1 MKHARLFSLRLPM
14 AALLLT
20 ALCARVF
27 AQETLVIGQVLNA
40 SDGFPISNV
49 SVYFKNTTI
58 GMLTNE
64 EGYYLL
70 RTSGNQT
77 SVVFSSVGFKTK
89 EIKIKPGQTVG
100 MDVKLVESTRLLD
113 EIVVFPGINPALML
127 MKKIRL
133 LRNANDATKHTGYSA
148 TEKEQSAVVYEKEVR
163 LKKTESNLDQD
174 FTLHPDTS
182 RFYPLLLN
190 QREYSFEN
198 NLRKQTADT
207 TYNTPPQFKNVMMQL
222 LGGIDFRLNFY
233 DNTLRIFD
241 KNLISPLSNIGGSF
255 YNYYLTD
262 SIAESDGKKYEIKFH
277 SKNKKNLAFDGRML
291 IDSATLALVEIDA
304 KLPAQANLNY
314 VRQLHVSGK
323 FIRTNS
329 TQRWL
334 PATTQLAMNLDFR
347 FAPDSIQVSPEIQI
361 RQNRFFTYN
370 NTVSETQPDT
380 SLYKG
385 NTIEELDKKMAEFD
399 NMPGIRTAKW
409 LADVIFTGNIPIGI
423 FDIGRIEE
431 VMRVSDLEGL
441 RLTLPL
447 HTNER
452 LWKNASIGG
461 HVGYGLKNETLKYSA
476 FAQFRTRSAT
486 RNIIGIRYTNDYRRI
501 DYEYN
506 NFIYRENPLRTGDED
521 ITRNIFA
528 FRSNNN
534 LNERKELELS
544 LNTDLNNNIESGL
557 YLRRNILFPAAAL
570 PLYTNGNSVA
580 SLEQYSATLSAR
592 FSFGQRKYNDHLQR
606 LYVSS
611 HLPVIYAIAEGGRYK
626 ITGKQG
632 NYMKL
637 SGVINQAVAF
647 DLGTWNYL
655 IEAGCV
661 IGTVPYPLLE
671 IPAGSETNGYSF
683 YRFNA
688 MKRMEYAADKYIHL
702 HNEWNFNGLLLNHIP
717 FVNRFN
723 LREIASFKF
732 AYGSCSDKHSRI
744 IDFPSTTS
752 GMNKPY
758 MEAGIGI
765 SNIFHVL
772 SVQSVW
778 RLTSSNLP
786 DPDRWSIRSR
796 ISFVF

>member
-1 MKHARLFSLRLPM
+1 MRQARTYFYRLRM
-14 AALLLT
+14 TILLLMAVGTT
-20 ALCARVF
+20 AF
-27 AQETLVIGQVLNA
+27 AQETLIIGQVLNA
-40 SDGFPISNV
+40 SDGFPIPNV
-49 SVYFKNTTI
+49 SVYFKNTNI

-70 RTSGNQT
+70 RNSGNET
-77 SVVFSSVGFKTK
+77 TVVFSLVGYKTK
-89 EIKIKPGQTVG
+89 ELKIKPGQTLG
-100 MDVKLVESTRLLD
+100 MDVRLDESNRLLD
-113 EIVVFPGINPALML
+113 EILVYPGINPALLL

-133 LRNANDATKHTGYSA
+133 LRNANDVTKHTGYSA
-148 TEKEQSAVVYEKEVR
+148 TEKEQSAVVYEKNAR
-163 LKKTESNLDQD
+163 MKKAEN
-174 FTLHPDTS
+174 TLNSSFVLHLDTS

-190 QREYSFEN
+190 QREYSIGN
-198 NLRKQTADT
+198 KIRQQIADT

-222 LGGIDFRLNFY
+222 LGGIDFRVNFY
-233 DNTLRIFD
+233 DNTVRIFD
-241 KNLISPLSNIGGSF
+241 KSLISPLSNIGGSF

-262 SIAESDGKKYEIKFH
+262 SVSGSNGKLYEIKFH
-277 SKNKKNLAFDGRML
+277 SKNKKDLAFDGRML
-291 IDSATLALVEIDA
+291 IDSATLALVEINA
-304 KLPAQANLNY
+304 KLPVQANLNY
-314 VRQLHVSGK
+314 VKKLQISGK
-323 FIRTNS
+323 FIRINS
-329 TQRWL
+329 AKEWY
-334 PATTQLAMNLDFR
+334 PATAQLSMDLDFR
-347 FAPDSIQVSPEIQI
+347 FAPDSLQVSPEIQI

-370 NTVSETQPDT
+370 SSISKTQTDT
-380 SLYKG
+380 ALYKG
-385 NTIEELDKKMAEFD
+385 NTIEELDKKMAAID

-409 LADVIFTGNIPIGI
+409 LADVIFTGNIPVGI
-423 FDIGRIEE
+423 FDIGKIEE
-431 VMRVSDLEGL
+431 VMRVSDLEGF

-461 HVGYGLKNETLKYSA
+461 HIGYGFKNEALKYSA
-476 FAQFRTRSAT
+476 FAQFKIPSGNRKL
-486 RNIIGIRYTNDYRRI
+486 IGIRYTDDYRRV

-544 LNTDLNNNIESGL
+544 LNTDLNNNVESGL
-557 YLRRNILFPAAAL
+557 FLRKNIFYPATMS
-570 PLYTNGNSVA
+570 PFFSNGKSFA
-580 SLEQYSATLSAR
+580 SLQQYSATLSAR

-606 LYVSS
+606 LYVGN

-632 NYMKL
+632 NYLKL
-637 SGVINQAVAF
+637 SGTINQLLAF

-661 IGTVPYPLLE
+661 IGSVPYPLLE
-671 IPAGSETNGYSF
+671 MPAGSETNGYSF

-688 MKRMEYAADKYIHL
+688 MKRMEYAADKYINI
-702 HNEWNFNGLLLNHIP
+702 HNEWNFNGLLLNHVPLI
-717 FVNRFN
+717 NRFN
-723 LREIASFKF
+723 LREIASFKL
-732 AYGSCSDKHSRI
+732 AYGSCSNKHSQI
-744 IDFPSTTS
+744 IDFPASTS

-758 MEAGIGI
+758 MEVGIGI
-765 SNIFHVL
+765 SNIFHIL

-778 RLTSSNLP
+778 RLTSSQLP